1 MITKTFS
8 ADTTTP
14 VRAYAAL
21 CASTPGRSSFLLEAL
36 GEARWAG
43 RYSLVG
49 HRARAESL
57 YPGLDGDVF
66 PTLAGD
72 LGGAP
77 GLGDR
82 AARFARACVGYIA
95 YDAVHRI
102 FGHEPWPDE
111 TDVARF
117 MRDAT
122 VALFD
127 HGAHTI
133 TVAGQS
139 QGAVERCA
147 YEMMRGPEL
156 APLAVPEDALPDHF
170 STPWSD
176 GLYLSAVRRG
186 IEATRAGQVERI
198 VLARS
203 FVVPQRDA
211 TPLDA
216 YRALRLL
223 APDEATYLLDFAESP
238 IAPGLVVFGSAK
250 RVLFATPPGETDPEL
265 LGARAAFPGAEF
277 LGSPTVQAAAWAR
290 DLEPMSRGPWGG
302 AVGFLLRDGEVHL
315 VPATTAIVLRQ
326 SQFRVTAA
334 AQIDGTMSPEG
345 VLAATHDAA
354 RRPLRALR
362 AALGL
367 AAERAARAEAEA
379 AAKEGTG
386 A

>member
-36 GEARWAG
+36 GERRWGG

-49 HRARAESL
+49 HRPRAESL
-57 YPGLDGDVF
+57 FPGQGGDVF
-66 PTLAGD
+66 PALAAD

-77 GLGDR
+77 AAGDL
-82 AARFARACVGYIA
+82 AARFARACVGYVA
-95 YDAVHRI
+95 YDAVHGI

-139 QGAVERCA
+139 HGAVERCA

-156 APLAVPEDALPDHF
+156 APLTLPEDALPEHMG
-170 STPWSD
+170 TPWSD
-176 GLYLSAVRRG
+176 GAYLSAVRRAV
-186 IEATRAGQVERI
+186 EATRRGQVERI
-198 VLARS
+198 VLART
-203 FVVPQRDA
+203 FVVPQREA
-211 TPLDA
+211 RPLDV

-223 APDEATYLLDFAESP
+223 APDEATYLLDFVESP
-238 IAPGLVVFGSAK
+238 IAPGLVVLGAAK
-250 RVLFATPPGETDPEL
+250 RVLFATQPEALDPEL
-265 LGARAAFPGAEF
+265 LGARAAFPGAEL
-277 LGSPTVQAAAWAR
+277 LGSPAVQAAAWTR
-290 DLEPMSRGPWGG
+290 DLEPMARGPWGG
-302 AVGFLLRDGEVHL
+302 AVGFLLQDGEVHL
-315 VPATTAIVLRQ
+315 VPATTTIVLRQ
-326 SQFRVTAA
+326 AQFRVTAS
-334 AQIDGTMSPEG
+334 AQVDATRSPEA

-354 RRPLRALR
+354 RRPLRAVR
-362 AALGL
+362 AGLGL
-367 AAERAARAEAEA
+367 AAERAAKAEAQA
-379 AAKEGTG
+379 APKEG
-386 A
+386 AAS